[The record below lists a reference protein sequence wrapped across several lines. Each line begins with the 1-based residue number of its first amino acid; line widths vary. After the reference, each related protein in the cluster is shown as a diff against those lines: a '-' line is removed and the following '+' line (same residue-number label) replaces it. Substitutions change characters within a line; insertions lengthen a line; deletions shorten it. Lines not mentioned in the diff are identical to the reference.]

1 MIKIYYLYLI
11 FILLLSCNQSNI
23 YSNYYNFKDKIWHS
37 DSSIVFDFNSRN
49 EELLN
54 FNLILSYSN
63 EYPFQN
69 IYSSYSLLDSEKNIL
84 KSDMIELQ
92 LFDKK
97 YGYPL
102 GDGIFKN
109 FTVDTLIIKSLE
121 IKKNQ
126 EYTLLVKHSMRDD
139 QLLGVSRLALVVEK

>member
-11 FILLLSCNQSNI
+11 FFLLLSCNQSNI
-23 YSNYYNFKDKIWHS
+23 YSNYYNFEDKIWHS
-37 DSSIVFDFNSRN
+37 DASIVFDFNSRN

>member
-11 FILLLSCNQSNI
+11 FILIISCNQSNI
-23 YSNYYNFKDKIWHS
+23 YSNYYNFEDKIWHS

-54 FNLILSYSN
+54 FNLFLSYSN

-69 IYSSYSLLDSEKNIL
+69 IYSSYSLLDSEKNIV

-109 FTVDTLIIKSLE
+109 FTVDTLIIKSLK
-121 IKKNQ
+121 IKKNA

-139 QLLGVSRLALVVEK
+139 KLPGISRLALVVEK

>member
-23 YSNYYNFKDKIWHS
+23 YSNYYNFEDKIWHS

-139 QLLGVSRLALVVEK
+139 QLLGVRRLALVVEK

>member
-11 FILLLSCNQSNI
+11 FILIISCNQSNI
-23 YSNYYNFKDKIWHS
+23 YSNYYNFEDKTWHS

-54 FNLILSYSN
+54 FNLFLSYSN

-69 IYSSYSLLDSEKNIL
+69 IYSSYSLLDSEKNIV

-109 FTVDTLIIKSLE
+109 FTVDTLIIKSLK
-121 IKKNQ
+121 IKKNA

-139 QLLGVSRLALVVEK
+139 KISGISRLALVVEK

>member
-23 YSNYYNFKDKIWHS
+23 YSNYYNFEDKIWHS

-54 FNLILSYSN
+54 FNLFLSYSN

-69 IYSSYSLLDSEKNIL
+69 IYSSYSLLDSEKNIV

-109 FTVDTLIIKSLE
+109 FTVDTLIIKSLK
-121 IKKNQ
+121 IKKMQ
-126 EYTLLVKHSMRDD
+126 SILC
-139 QLLGVSRLALVVEK
+139 

>member
-11 FILLLSCNQSNI
+11 FILIISCNQSNI
-23 YSNYYNFKDKIWHS
+23 YSNYYNFEDKIWHS

-54 FNLILSYSN
+54 FNLFLSYSN

-69 IYSSYSLLDSEKNIL
+69 IYSSYSLLDSEKNIV

-109 FTVDTLIIKSLE
+109 FTVDTLIIKSLK
-121 IKKNQ
+121 IKKNG

-139 QLLGVSRLALVVEK
+139 KISGISRLALVVEK

>member
-1 MIKIYYLYLI
+1 
-11 FILLLSCNQSNI
+11 
-23 YSNYYNFKDKIWHS
+23 
-37 DSSIVFDFNSRN
+37 
-49 EELLN
+49 
-54 FNLILSYSN
+54 
-63 EYPFQN
+63 
-69 IYSSYSLLDSEKNIL
+69 
-84 KSDMIELQ
+84 MIELQ

>member
-11 FILLLSCNQSNI
+11 FILLISCNQSNI
-23 YSNYYNFKDKIWHS
+23 YSNYYNFEDKTWHS

-54 FNLILSYSN
+54 FNLMLSYSN

-69 IYSSYSLLDSEKNIL
+69 IYSSYSLLDSEKNIV

-102 GDGIFKN
+102 GNGIFKN

-121 IKKNQ
+121 IKKNT
-126 EYTLLVKHSMRDD
+126 EL
-139 QLLGVSRLALVVEK
+139 

>member
-126 EYTLLVKHSMRDD
+126 EYTLLVKHSMRDE

>member
-23 YSNYYNFKDKIWHS
+23 YSNYYNFEDKIWHS

-54 FNLILSYSN
+54 FNLILSYSD